1 MKKAV
6 KSPLDLCHRNL
17 KISKN
22 DKKSKWKPTNFSN
35 RFTAMS
41 NNDAFQGVLATGD
54 IAQKCGD
61 NIFLFHR
68 QPTKTN
74 RKKGDNLRQRKSI
87 FTFDKV
93 TCFRFA
99 FFDSDVFTR

>member
-6 KSPLDLCHRNL
+6 KSRLICVTATW
-17 KISKN
+17 KFQKN
-22 DKKSKWKPTNFSN
+22 DKKSKWKPTDFSH

-41 NNDAFQGVLATGD
+41 NNEAFQGVLATGD

-74 RKKGDNLRQRKSI
+74 RKR
-87 FTFDKV
+87 V
-93 TCFRFA
+93 TIY
-99 FFDSDVFTR
+99 DSENPF